1 MRARLPHSK
10 APSPSPSLVS
20 SPTTCTRTAE
30 FGSAKPRH
38 WTRKTV
44 SFELLIP
51 SFPSPAH
58 SLALRLC
65 EVVRRLS
72 EAHVNFS
79 NFAHNLPLLLLLPP
93 LPTRSSWLLLS
104 HRATAP
110 RILRLVLSVQLR
122 PLTVSPRVCSMSR
135 RLNPAIHSTYTK
147 HHESLTTS
155 KSPRLPPITRASPQS
170 SHPLPTPRANERRHA
185 LAGNTSNPR
194 SSRPSACP
202 PFLRRQRPVCPA
214 FTTSISQH
222 GRPAMRNPRI
232 SSIG

>member
-1 MRARLPHSK
+1 VRARLPHSK

-104 HRATAP
+104 HRAAAP

-122 PLTVSPRVCSMSR
+122 PLT
-135 RLNPAIHSTYTK
+135 
-147 HHESLTTS
+147 
-155 KSPRLPPITRASPQS
+155 SPRLPPITRASPQS